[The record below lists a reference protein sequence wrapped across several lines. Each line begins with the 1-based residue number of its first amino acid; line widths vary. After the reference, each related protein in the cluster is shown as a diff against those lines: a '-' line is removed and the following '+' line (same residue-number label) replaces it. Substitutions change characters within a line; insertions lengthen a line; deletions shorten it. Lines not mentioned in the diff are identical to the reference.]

1 MKNYKFDFSKIDSF
15 RKELGSNKFKDFL
28 TFLDI
33 WEDPTKRKHFNNYW
47 KFIKYF
53 DIYID
58 DQSDLTI
65 GKTIVESWKP
75 ISKVEL
81 AKRLG
86 INRDTAKRLLAGY
99 ITTYQKH
106 KLIDYVKSRPDY
118 KYLKIW
124 FNGIYMYVSIEAYI
138 EGRFEKQKRIDK
150 RLEEFAKEWN
160 KRLREG
166 QINGKGSVE
175 KDE

>member
-1 MKNYKFDFSKIDSF
+1 MTIYKFDFSKIDSF

-28 TFLDI
+28 TFLDMY
-33 WEDPTKRKHFNNYW
+33 EDPAKRKHFDKYW

-75 ISKVEL
+75 ISQVEL

-86 INRDTAKRLLAGY
+86 INRDTAKRLLAGH

-124 FNGIYMYVSIEAYI
+124 FNGIYMNVCVETYI
-138 EGRFEKQKRIDK
+138 DGRFEKQKRIDK
-150 RLEEFAKEWN
+150 HIEEYAKEWN
-160 KRLREG
+160 KRLHKGMEF
-166 QINGKGSVE
+166 GKGSVE

>member
-1 MKNYKFDFSKIDSF
+1 MTIYKFDFSKIGSF
-15 RKELGSNKFKDFL
+15 RKELRSSKFKDFL

-33 WEDPTKRKHFNNYW
+33 YEDPAKRKHFDKYW

-75 ISKVEL
+75 ISQVEL

-86 INRDTAKRLLAGY
+86 INRDTAKRLLAGH
-99 ITTYQKH
+99 ITTYQNR
-106 KLIDYVKSRPDY
+106 KLIDYVKSRSDY
-118 KYLKIW
+118 KYLRIW
-124 FNGIYMYVSIEAYI
+124 FNGIYMYVCVEAYI
-138 EGRFEKQKRIDK
+138 KGRFEKQKSIDK
-150 RLEEFAKEWN
+150 QLEEFAKEWN
-160 KRLREG
+160 TRLCEG
-166 QINGKGSVE
+166 QIIGKGSVE